1 MKYTTLYLKYT
12 MVVLLLLIVVV
23 TLLLGV
29 LCLCLG
35 VFGSAQECNPVYLVF
50 IPAGLF
56 FGFIGVVAFDTFK
69 YLIKKWELDKV

>member
-1 MKYTTLYLKYT
+1 MKYTTLYLKYAA
-12 MVVLLLLIVVV
+12 VVLLLLIAVV

-29 LCLCLG
+29 LCLGLG
-35 VFGSAQECNPVYLVF
+35 VLGPAQECNPIYLVF

-56 FGFIGVVAFDTFK
+56 FGFIGFAAFDTFK

>member
-12 MVVLLLLIVVV
+12 TVVLLLLIAVV

-29 LCLCLG
+29 LCLGLG
-35 VFGSAQECNPVYLVF
+35 VFGPAKECNPVYLVF

-56 FGFIGVVAFDTFK
+56 FGFTGFVAFDAFK
-69 YLIKKWELDKV
+69 YLINKWELDKV